1 MVNPLKIPA
10 AEIPEDN
17 SLQLAANSK
26 RIPPQKK
33 RMKSTTGWWFKPSLK
48 PPTRQAG
55 AFFLSCSSHL
65 TSSLQLGSDEF
76 FSPKASF
83 CRENEEQ
90 K

>member
-1 MVNPLKIPA
+1 MVNPLKNPA

-17 SLQLAANSK
+17 SLQFAATQRKYPS
-26 RIPPQKK
+26 QKK

-48 PPTRQAG
+48 PYVCL
-55 AFFLSCSSHL
+55 FFEIASHL

-76 FSPKASF
+76 FSTKASL